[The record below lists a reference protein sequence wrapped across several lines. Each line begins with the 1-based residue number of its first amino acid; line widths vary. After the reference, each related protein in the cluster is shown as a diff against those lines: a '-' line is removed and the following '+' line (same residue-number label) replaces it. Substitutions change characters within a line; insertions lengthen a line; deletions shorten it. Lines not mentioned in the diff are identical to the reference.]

1 MIEKII
7 SINSMNKGYLK
18 NLTKT
23 QLINLILKQN
33 NEIKVSQQ
41 QNAKPIPKPRTT
53 KPIPVPRK
61 SVKQMVQDYEEN
73 IILPPLEFRDDYKPV
88 PLPRTKKPVPL
99 PRTRIEEVAK
109 ALKGYTK
116 SFEIDIKNNK
126 DPLAQLQNTRKAIK
140 NHIITLIGS
149 MKGLKFGETLKVTF
163 KKTVNDKTVY
173 KTAYFN
179 SKPQIIINN
188 TEIPESL
195 QLSKDQILNM
205 IAKWISE
212 GSGWTIESVDNHYL
226 NIVQYQPMKGSSYI
240 ELPQELRHHRKGLI
254 NMKNDDN
261 ECFRW
266 CHIRYLNPQDKNPQR
281 IKKSDKEFIQKLDYS
296 GIEFPVATKQYNK
309 IEKQNEININVFGY
323 ENKQPYPIFV
333 SKEKYERQMNLLLIT
348 EDENKH
354 YVLIKDFNRFMFN
367 QTKHEHRKHFCMH
380 CLQCFSSEEVLNNH
394 KNNCIQVNGTQ
405 AVKMPNK
412 DNNILK
418 FNNFHK
424 QQPVPF
430 VIYADFEAITE
441 KISGCQPNNNKSF
454 TDAYQKHTD
463 CGFGYKVVCCY
474 DDKYSQPLKIYRGE
488 KAVYTFLEYMLDE
501 VKYCKKVMKKEFY
514 KPLKMT
520 KEDEKKFQKAEECHI
535 CDKKYTDKDI
545 RVRDHCHITGKYRG
559 SAHQECNLKIRVNPE
574 EVKIPVIF
582 HNLRGYDSH
591 FIMQEIGAIVKEY
604 EYTNKK
610 GQKCQMNINAI
621 PNNMEKYMAFM
632 LGNHLTF
639 LDSFQFMSSGLE
651 KLVTNITKCGKCNT
665 CKPDKC
671 MKLNINN
678 KNKTLQHK
686 TSLPCNE
693 CKNCKNIDEACINPN
708 YDKLKYTSKMFKDKK
723 LDLMARKGVYPY
735 DYMDSFEKFNSP
747 LPKKEEFFSIL
758 NNKHISNEDYEH
770 AKNVWNTFNLKNMG
784 EYHDLY
790 LKSDILLLVDVFEN
804 FRKTCLEY
812 YKLDPCHYFTSPGL
826 SWDAMLKMTDIKLE
840 LMTDID
846 MFQFIEKGLRGGIS
860 YIANRYGKANNK
872 YMKEYDDKAPS
883 KYIMYLD
890 ANNLYGWAMSQYLPT
905 GGFRWMTQKQIDKT
919 NLALYKEDSK
929 KGFIL
934 EVDLEYPNELHDLHN
949 DYPLAPEK
957 VKVTE
962 NMLSDY
968 CKSIADKYSIST
980 GLVHKLI
987 PTLGKKEKYV
997 LHYRNL
1003 QLYIDLGLKVTKVHR
1018 VLEFDQSPWLKQ
1030 YIDYNTE
1037 KRKNAKNDFEKD
1049 FFKLMNNSVFGKTM
1063 ENIRKRVDVRLVT
1076 DEKKLLKLTS
1086 KPTYVS
1092 SKIFNENLV
1101 AVHKIKETLTLNR
1114 PAYVGMCI
1122 LDLSKTLMYHFH
1134 YNYIKRNYGYKA
1146 KLLFTDTDSLTYE
1159 IEANDVYKDFFKDK
1173 DKFDNSDYPEYSPFF
1188 YKKNKK
1194 VIGKFKDEAAGIPI
1208 IEFVGLRSKMYSYMK
1223 DNQKGGKTA
1232 KGIKKNVIK
1241 NNIMHDDYK
1250 ETLFNN
1256 KQMYHKMKTIR
1267 SENHQLGSYEL
1278 NKVSLSCFDDKRYIH
1293 EDGIKSYA
1301 YGHYKI

>member
-1 MIEKII
+1 MTEKII
-7 SINSMNKGYLK
+7 SNINMNKFSLK
-18 NLTKT
+18 SAINDFTKARIKKLKEMRIQPSKSQIKKIRESIAQNLKSARQEFKKSTNKDLI
-23 QLINLILKQN
+23 QLILSEKSEEAKQKRKIKI
-33 NEIKVSQQ
+33 NEK
-41 QNAKPIPKPRTT
+41 
-53 KPIPVPRK
+53 
-61 SVKQMVQDYEEN
+61 
-73 IILPPLEFRDDYKPV
+73 
-88 PLPRTKKPVPL
+88 
-99 PRTRIEEVAK
+99 AK

-116 SFEIDIKNNK
+116 SFEIGIKNNK
-126 DPLAQLQNTRKAIK
+126 DPLKQLQSTRKGIK
-140 NHIITLIGS
+140 FHMESILKS
-149 MKGLKFGETLKVTF
+149 MKGLKFVETLKITL
-163 KKTVNDKTVY
+163 KKVSNSGILE

-188 TEIPESL
+188 TEILESL
-195 QLSKDQILNM
+195 QLSKQLILNL
-205 IAKWISE
+205 IAQWISE
-212 GSGWTIESVDNHYL
+212 GSGWTIQSVDNHYL

-240 ELPQELRHHRKGLI
+240 ELPQELRHNKKGLI
-254 NMKNDDN
+254 NMKNKDN
-261 ECFRW
+261 KCFRW
-266 CHIRYLNPQDKNPQR
+266 CHIRYLNPQDKYPQR
-281 IKKSDKEFIQKLDYS
+281 IKKSDKEFIKKLDYS
-296 GIEFPVATKQYNK
+296 EIEFPVTINQYNK
-309 IEKQNEININVFGY
+309 IEKQNDININVFGY
-323 ENKQPYPIFV
+323 ENKQPYPIYI
-333 SKEKYERQMNLLLIT
+333 SKEKYEKHIELLLIT
-348 EDENKH
+348 EENNNH
-354 YVLIKDFNRFMFN
+354 YVFIKDFNRFMYN
-367 QTKHEHRKHFCMH
+367 QTKHEHKKHFCMH

-394 KNNCIQVNGTQ
+394 KNNCIQINGTQ
-405 AVKMPNK
+405 AVKMPDK
-412 DNNILK
+412 NNNTLK

-441 KISGCQPNNNKSF
+441 KISNHQQNNDKSY
-454 TDAYQKHTD
+454 TEAYQKHID

-474 DDKYSQPLKIYRGE
+474 DDKYTQPLKIYRGE

-501 VKYCKKVMKKEFY
+501 VKYCKNIIKKEFN
-514 KPLKMT
+514 KPLRMT
-520 KEDEKKFQKAEECHI
+520 KEDEEKFQKSDECHI
-535 CDKKYTDKDI
+535 CSKKFTDEDI
-545 RVRDHCHITGKYRG
+545 KVRDHCHITGKYRG
-559 SAHQECNLKIRVNPE
+559 SAHQECNLQLRVDVEKI
-574 EVKIPVIF
+574 KIPVIF

-591 FIMQEIGAIVKEY
+591 FIMQEIGQIVKDY
-604 EYTNKK
+604 EYTNKNGK
-610 GQKCQMNINAI
+610 KCQMNINAI

-639 LDSFQFMSSGLE
+639 IDSFQFMGSSLE
-651 KLVTNITKCGKCNT
+651 KLVKNITKCGKCET
-665 CKPDKC
+665 CKPDDC
-671 MKLNINN
+671 LKLKINY
-678 KNKTLQHK
+678 KNKTSQHK
-686 TSLPCNE
+686 TSIPCGE
-693 CKNCKNIDEACINPN
+693 YQNCKNIDKDCINPK
-708 YDKLKYTSKMFKDKK
+708 YDDLKYTSEIFKDEK
-723 LDLMARKGVYPY
+723 LNLMARKVVYPY
-735 DYMDSFEKFNSP
+735 DYMDSFKKFKSQ
-747 LPKKEEFFSIL
+747 LPKKEDFYSIL
-758 NNKHISNEDYEH
+758 NEKDISNEDYQH
-770 AKNVWNTFNLKNMG
+770 VQNVWNTFNLKNMG
-784 EYHDLY
+784 DYHDLY

-840 LMTDID
+840 LIADID
-846 MFQFIEKGLRGGIS
+846 MFQFIEKGMRGGIS

-872 YMKEYDDKAPS
+872 YMKDHNKDEPS

-905 GGFRWMTQKQIDKT
+905 GGFRWMNQKQID
-919 NLALYKEDSK
+919 NLDLNKYHDESK
-929 KGFIL
+929 KGLIL
-934 EVDLEYPNELHDLHN
+934 EVDLKYPNKLHNLHN
-949 DYPLAPEK
+949 DYPLAAEK
-957 VKVTE
+957 IKVTD
-962 NMLSDY
+962 NMLSKY
-968 CKSIADKYSIST
+968 CKKISDKYNIST
-980 GLVHKLI
+980 GLVNKLI
-987 PTLGKKEKYV
+987 PTLNNKEKYV
-997 LHYRNL
+997 LHYINL
-1003 QLYIDLGLKVTKVHR
+1003 KLYIKLGLKLKKIHR

-1122 LDLSKTLMYHFH
+1122 LDLSKTLMYNFH
-1134 YNYIKRNYGYKA
+1134 YNYIKDKYGEKA

-1159 IEANDVYKDFFKDK
+1159 IEAKDVYKDFFKDK

-1188 YKKNKK
+1188 YKTNKK
-1194 VIGKFKDEAAGIPI
+1194 VIGKFKDESAGIPI
-1208 IEFVGLRSKMYSYMK
+1208 TEFVGLRSKMYSYMK

-1293 EDGIKSYA
+1293 EDGISSSA
-1301 YGHYKI
+1301 YGHKNCNRQE